1 MQKILFTEAEC
12 IKIKESIKDSPAG
25 TKDNFYYRKYEEF
38 LILDREILDLVLSK
52 TKIFG
57 IENIREGRILKYEPG
72 CFFNIH
78 TDAYDKHPHRYKTL
92 IIQLSDEKDYEG
104 GKMIFGNDVLN
115 KKIGNTAFFD
125 STTLHGMEI
134 IESGIRYSFVV
145 WLERKDLGIKKNIL

>member
-1 MQKILFTEAEC
+1 MQKILFTKEEC
-12 IKIKESIKDSPAG
+12 EKIKNSITDSPAG
-25 TKDNFYYRKYEEF
+25 SKDDLWYRKYEEF

-78 TDAYDKHPHRYKTL
+78 KDAYDEHPNRYKTL
-92 IIQLSDEKDYEG
+92 IIQLSDENDYEG
-104 GKMIFGNDVLN
+104 GKMVFGNDVLN
-115 KKIGNTAFFD
+115 KKIGSTTFFD
-125 STTLHGMEI
+125 SNILHGMEI

-145 WLERKDLGIKKNIL
+145 WLERMDLVIKKNIL